1 MRKRFI
7 LAAIAAAAAVA
18 GIWSVTTLA
27 KPKGAAL
34 EASAPVSP
42 HDSHAGQQSAGRIL
56 VASVLIRPGATS
68 AAI

>member
-18 GIWSVTTLA
+18 GVWSVSTLA
-27 KPKGAAL
+27 TPKVT

-42 HDSHAGQQSAGRIL
+42 HEIMAKQGNSL
-56 VASVLIRPGATS
+56 PVEYWTPPY
-68 AAI
+68 